1 MSIDQRIVAP
11 AGHIT
16 SPADGVEPSTYDD
29 VCVVIPMLNEGA
41 VIADVVAP
49 LRGLFSHIV
58 CVDDGSTDD
67 CAGAAAAAG
76 AWVVR
81 HPDNLGQGAALQ
93 TGLDFAIRRF
103 RQVRYFV
110 TFDADGQH
118 RVEDALAMVT
128 EARRGEVD
136 VVLGSRFLESAQH
149 VPLARRV
156 LLRAAVSFTRLTTGL
171 RLSDAHNGLR
181 VFTRH
186 AAATLD
192 IRLSGMAH
200 ASEILAVVANQ
211 QLRYVEMPVHVVYTD
226 YSRRKGQSPINA
238 VNIVFDLLVAR
249 ARFAR

>member
-11 AGHIT
+11 AGHIA

-29 VCVVIPMLNEGA
+29 VCVVIPMLNEGT

-49 LRGLFSHIV
+49 LRSLFSHVV
-58 CVDDGSTDD
+58 CIDDGSTDG
-67 CAGAAAAAG
+67 CADAAVAAG

-81 HPDNLGQGAALQ
+81 HSANLGQGAALQ
-93 TGLDFAIRRF
+93 TGIDFAIRRF

-136 VVLGSRFLESAQH
+136 VVLGSRFLGAAQH
-149 VPLARRV
+149 VPWARRL
-156 LLRAAVSFTRLTTGL
+156 LLRAAVAFTRLTTGL

-181 VFTRH
+181 VFTRR

-192 IRLSGMAH
+192 IRLNGMAH
-200 ASEILAVVANQ
+200 ASEILAVVATQ
-211 QLRYVEMPVHVVYTD
+211 RMRYVEMPVQVVYSD
-226 YSRRKGQSPINA
+226 YSRRKGQSPVNA